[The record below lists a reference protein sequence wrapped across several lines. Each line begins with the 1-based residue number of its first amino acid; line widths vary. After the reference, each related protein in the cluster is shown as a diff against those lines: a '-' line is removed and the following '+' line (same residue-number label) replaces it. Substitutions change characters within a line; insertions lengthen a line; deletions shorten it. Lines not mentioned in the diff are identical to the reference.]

1 MITKGLKLKK
11 FFFLTIL
18 TFIFS
23 GCSLSSLNP
32 FNSKPIYYIDSD
44 NVDTYAKKQPNGGY
58 TSKARHK
65 ATMRSYCVKG
75 RVYNPT
81 YVEVGDS
88 MRGIASWYG
97 TDFHGKQTS
106 NGEYYNMYDMTVA
119 HKTWPMDTMVK
130 VTNLDNGKSVIAR
143 VNDRGPFVAGR
154 IVDCSYAVG
163 KKIGIAQRGT
173 CNVRLDVVGF
183 AGKVYQASSSKP
195 KPKIRLTNFGVQIGA
210 FAVMD
215 NAKALKKKYESLI
228 CTTQSVK
235 IKLGKISNGAL
246 HRVVVMGFGSKDE
259 AQDFINTNGIS
270 GAFIVRD

>member
-1 MITKGLKLKK
+1 VRGVL
-11 FFFLTIL
+11 FFLFSVI
-18 TFIFS
+18 FIS
-23 GCSLSSLNP
+23 GCSSLSALNP
-32 FNSKPIYYIDSD
+32 FNSNNIYVIDGELDPDKISKP
-44 NVDTYAKKQPNGGY
+44 KQLPTGGY

-65 ATMRSYCVKG
+65 ATMKPYCVAGK
-75 RVYNPT
+75 YYKPT

-97 TDFHGKQTS
+97 PNFHGRQTS

-119 HKTWPMDTMVK
+119 HKTWPMDTMVR

-163 KKIGIAQRGT
+163 KKIGIDKKGI

-183 AGKVYQASSSKP
+183 AGKVYKKSSGKP
-195 KPKIRLTNFGVQIGA
+195 KPKVRLTNFGVQVGA
-210 FAVMD
+210 FRVMD
-215 NAKALKKKYESLI
+215 NARSYKSRYEKLI
-228 CTTQSVK
+228 CEPQVVK
-235 IKLGKISNGAL
+235 IKLGKIKDGAL
-246 HRVVVMGFGSKDE
+246 HRVVIMGFNSKDE
-259 AQDFINTNGIS
+259 ALDFIKRNKIN